1 MDGNH
6 RLYLHVL
13 LPRPGALA
21 ILAVQKAPR
30 SALVISGEH
39 EARTRAGTGYGS
51 VDCTV
56 GGSHHRWI
64 SDNLSAWSL
73 HLLHR
78 FRREKHPPSEFN

>member
-6 RLYLHVL
+6 RFYLHVL

-21 ILAVQKAPR
+21 ILAVQEAPR
-30 SALVISGEH
+30 PALVISGEH
-39 EARTRAGTGYGS
+39 ETRARAGTGHGP
-51 VDCTV
+51 VDRTV

-64 SDNLSAWSL
+64 SDNLSARRL

-78 FRREKHPPSEFN
+78 FRREKHPPSEFS